1 MHLKE
6 FQKYHCLI
14 VDREMFMRRVL
25 RQMLRQLG
33 VAEVEEAKDGAHA
46 FSICAHTTF
55 HIVVTELL
63 MPVMGG
69 VELTAQIRRGKGVD
83 NQIPIIGYTAD
94 ITPELLRSARDA
106 GINELMTR
114 PFSSGVLI
122 KKMGLALHTVRPFVR
137 CPTYVGPCRRRK
149 ALVPYIGLRRRQD
162 DAVAAKP
169 EKCQPQN
176 VPGVASQDALTNK
189 LTGSRS
195 F

>member
-122 KKMGLALHTVRPFVR
+122 KKWAWRYIRSDRLCDAQLMLGHADGARRLFLTSDCGGDRMMRWPQSRRNASLKMCRGL
-137 CPTYVGPCRRRK
+137 
-149 ALVPYIGLRRRQD
+149 LRRTLL
-162 DAVAAKP
+162 P
-169 EKCQPQN
+169 I
-176 VPGVASQDALTNK
+176 S
-189 LTGSRS
+189 
-195 F
+195 